1 MRCKSTQAALS
12 EFGFTYLAVISD
24 CEPFGGSREG
34 GLFVAELLA
43 EELLAAFATGYH
55 EDTEQDEDSRG
66 YFGECELILTH
77 HDSQHGGNDGDAVV
91 VDADDGRAQ
100 ASLCEE
106 QQEVGDEGGAHD
118 DEG

>member
-1 MRCKSTQAALS
+1 MQEYASSSVGIWIYLPGGHIGLRAFWRKFRRELLVTQ
-12 EFGFTYLAVISD
+12 
-24 CEPFGGSREG
+24 
-34 GLFVAELLA
+34 LLA

-66 YFGECELILTH
+66 YFGECELILAH
-77 HDSQHGGNDGDAVV
+77 HDSQHGGNDGDSVV